1 MLEQRIEQL
10 SGFANDIADLAG
22 QTIREAAGDKRQPMA
37 KSDASPVTETDRLV
51 EQCLRERIADRF
63 PDHGVLGEE
72 FGAEGL
78 DKEFVWVIDP
88 IDGTKAFIGGLPVYG
103 TLISLTRGGTP
114 VLGLV
119 DNPTTGDRW
128 LGVSGRTT
136 TLNGTPIRTAATTV
150 LATAF
155 MANGN
160 PDAFSH
166 PDRGRFESLRTSTR
180 WCVYGGSCIAYGRV
194 ADGSVDISIDG
205 GLDPYDYCALVPVI
219 TGAGGRI
226 SDWEGQPLTLSS
238 GNLCVATANEALHR
252 QALERLA

>member
-10 SGFANDIADLAG
+10 SGSANDIADLAG

-88 IDGTKAFIGGLPVYG
+88 IDGTKAFIGGLPVYC

-119 DNPTTGDRW
+119 DKSND
-128 LGVSGRTT
+128 GRPLARRVGSDNYPQRHTNQ
-136 TLNGTPIRTAATTV
+136 NGSDHCSR
-150 LATAF
+150 
-155 MANGN
+155 N
-160 PDAFSH
+160 
-166 PDRGRFESLRTSTR
+166 SL
-180 WCVYGGSCIAYGRV
+180 YGE
-194 ADGSVDISIDG
+194 
-205 GLDPYDYCALVPVI
+205 
-219 TGAGGRI
+219 
-226 SDWEGQPLTLSS
+226 W
-238 GNLCVATANEALHR
+238 
-252 QALERLA
+252 